1 MFEGHG
7 YRSYIKNPSSKSMN
21 SCYNR
26 EKTVRKKSKNKEENV
41 KENHSEKGFHSI
53 AVCRRCY
60 VCVYMSFYQM
70 DFSVL
75 CMFGTWKYFYD
86 YLAN

>member
-1 MFEGHG
+1 MLQLRIEEK
-7 YRSYIKNPSSKSMN
+7 KN
-21 SCYNR
+21 CVL
-26 EKTVRKKSKNKEENV
+26 E
-41 KENHSEKGFHSI
+41 ENHSEKVSSSI
-53 AVCRRCY
+53 AIFVRGA
-60 VCVYMSFYQM
+60 VYMSFYQM

>member
-1 MFEGHG
+1 MF
-7 YRSYIKNPSSKSMN
+7 
-21 SCYNR
+21 
-26 EKTVRKKSKNKEENV
+26 KKIFPKRFLLLPFV
-41 KENHSEKGFHSI
+41 GG
-53 AVCRRCY
+53 A
-60 VCVYMSFYQM
+60 VYMSFYQM